1 MRITVSDISTRESQQ
16 TVQIQAIR
24 SWDTIPYLSMLDG
37 LYQDAIFHEQVSN
50 LPEEY
55 IKLDEMAKD
64 EGMNSLNIYDF
75 FFEPTHEI
83 ICEEIQST
91 LDFYYSN
98 SVTFR
103 RLVNYKVERSIND
116 DVDTNKCE
124 VKISLNYSY
133 ENIDGGRGY
142 LSLPFD
148 KNGYP
153 ISPGFHNCVNGIT
166 SEKLLLDLF
175 LKYILHDHLNANGE
189 VTNIYANVIY
199 KEIDPAAIAHTSSC
213 FSQVTMSSE
222 HELFNVD
229 SVTFPPKS
237 TEQII
242 SEGKEIQRQI
252 FLSSHSSN
260 HLQPVTI
267 HKMDRSI
274 KNIAVTSLLLSSR
287 LAVTSGDYRIKNGN
301 SEGESDFLPVKE
313 LQRYERAL
321 PEDHPAPNIEPHP
334 LGKVLDGIFEHFTS
348 VAGGP
353 LAAIIKQ
360 LGEEQEANS
369 YKRGYHELLA
379 FSQTG
384 QWTHNGR
391 TIAAEYMFKGL
402 LVHLTDN
409 FIILDDGSHV
419 SFLSFVRENIQHQ
432 YKIYELIAR
441 DMLVHPLYFSTKHAP
456 PMPGRP
462 LWARESHYT
471 KVLYEK
477 FPGISGS
484 SFEAFYG
491 KEAIIT
497 ALEIV
502 SFNRKERGKSAF
514 NNKKM
519 KDLFKL
525 AQLVIHHL
533 SRNGGDRVLL
543 SPEGIKNNFIIMRT
557 IIVWCAKITG
567 PVDDKKINTI
577 ARKIMVNNKFSN
589 GVKSALSKNYGPLS
603 LLMKAAINKQLDWAE
618 KYYRAETHMK
628 EHMQECDILGLMDT
642 NKMVREAVVGLIH
655 EISDIAQCGWLTV
668 EEQHERQVQ
677 SLESFK
683 EKLSSMNGGQQFVY
697 GFNKVIQ
704 EGLGGLIELSF
715 DLDDTVHHR
724 TTSSLS
730 PAARAGLH
738 LLGTV
743 WNIVMSIAPG
753 FNALAGTSSILNRAV
768 VENSA
773 DVCGYVQD
781 IIRIGMEAV
790 PVAEAKFTE
799 RSSNAKYTGLRF
811 VENKIQRG
819 VIREP
824 IQKGS
829 NYKVIESIENTDFI
843 YQKSNQKVLELGP
856 EGNDGLYRATGFDKQ
871 TYGYYKPSGEG
882 FYRKQASY
890 SPLSTEAPNT
900 IKYGD
905 RELVLTKEP
914 GSETYQATFSDSG
927 KNSAMTFYRSSD
939 GRFYQAS
946 GLKGGGLIRHV
957 DKPYS
962 ELREGDMGYDED
974 LLDITD
980 DSPLLEDILPSL
992 SEDLYPTSEENMQS
1006 IYKKYQSGDAAAGE
1020 TEVVLCRGTIGPQA
1034 ENIVSFKTAGGM
1046 EGADVDVLPVSVE
1059 IAREQVRSGRI
1070 VPEYTTDLSVA
1081 DRFSREHYLIIIKV
1095 KAKYL
1100 TRGSVSESG
1109 WVMPQNTPVEPIGII
1124 DRTYGNAENIGQAN
1138 ASK

>member
-16 TVQIQAIR
+16 TVQRQAIR

-37 LYQDAIFHEQVSN
+37 LYQDDIFHEQISN
-50 LPEEY
+50 LPQEY

-64 EGMNSLNIYDF
+64 EEKNGLNIYDF

-83 ICEEIQST
+83 ICEDIKST

-98 SVTFR
+98 SATFR

-133 ENIDGGRGY
+133 ENIDGGRGC

-148 KNGYP
+148 QNGYP
-153 ISPGFHNCVNGIT
+153 IPPDFHNCVNGIT
-166 SEKLLLDLF
+166 SKKLLLDLF
-175 LKYILHDHLNANGE
+175 LKHILHDHLNASGE
-189 VTNIYANVIY
+189 VANVYANVIY
-199 KEIDPAAIAHTSSC
+199 KEIDPDAIAHTSSC
-213 FSQVTMSSE
+213 FFQVTMSGE

-229 SVTFPPKS
+229 SVTVPPKS

-242 SEGKEIQRQI
+242 SEGKEIQRKI

-260 HLQPVTI
+260 YLQPVTI

-301 SEGESDFLPVKE
+301 SEGENNFLPVKE
-313 LQRYERAL
+313 LQRSERAL
-321 PEDHPAPNIEPHP
+321 PEDHPAPNTEPHP
-334 LGKVLDGIFEHFTS
+334 LGQVLDSIFGHLTS
-348 VAGGP
+348 AVGAP
-353 LAAIIKQ
+353 LIAILKL
-360 LGEEQEANS
+360 LGKEQELNI

-384 QWTHNGR
+384 QWTLDGR
-391 TIAAEYMFKGL
+391 AIAAEYMLKGL
-402 LVHLTDN
+402 LVHLSDRL
-409 FIILDDGSHV
+409 IVLGEESLV

-432 YKIYELIAR
+432 YKIYELMAR
-441 DMLVHPLYFSTKHAP
+441 DMLVHPLYFSTQPEP
-456 PMPGRP
+456 PMIERP
-462 LWARESHYT
+462 LWTKESHYT

-477 FPGISGS
+477 FPAISGS
-484 SFEAFYG
+484 SFEVFYG

-502 SFNRKERGKSAF
+502 SFNRQEIGKSAF
-514 NNKKM
+514 NKKKM
-519 KDLFKL
+519 NHLFKL
-525 AQLVIHHL
+525 VQLVIHHL
-533 SRNGGDRVLL
+533 SSNGGDRVLL
-543 SPEGIKNNFIIMRT
+543 SSKGIKNNFIIMRH
-557 IIVWCAKITG
+557 IIFWCAKIKG
-567 PVDDKKINTI
+567 SANNKKINTI
-577 ARKIMVNNKFSN
+577 ARKIVVNNKFSN
-589 GVKSALSKNYGPLS
+589 GIKAILPKSNDPLI
-603 LLMKAAINKQLDWAE
+603 LLMKAAINKQLNWAE
-618 KYYRAETHMK
+618 KYYRAEAHMK
-628 EHMQECDILGLMDT
+628 EHMQECDVLGLMDT
-642 NKMVREAVVGLIH
+642 NKMVREAVTGLIH
-655 EISDIAQCGWLTV
+655 EISDIEQSSWLTL

-677 SLESFK
+677 ALESFK
-683 EKLSSMNGGQQFVY
+683 KKVSSMSGGQQFVY
-697 GFNKVIQ
+697 GFNKIIQ
-704 EGLGGLIELSF
+704 EGLGGFIELSF
-715 DLDDTVHHR
+715 DLDDTIHHR

-738 LLGTV
+738 LLGTI
-743 WNIVMSIAPG
+743 WNIFMSMVPG
-753 FNALAGTSSILNRAV
+753 FNILAGTSSILNRAV

-790 PVAEAKFTE
+790 PVAGAKFTE
-799 RSSNAKYTGLRF
+799 RASNAKYTGLRF

-819 VIREP
+819 VVRAP

-829 NYKVIESIENTDFI
+829 NYKIIESIENTDFI
-843 YQKSNQKVLELGP
+843 YQKSSQKVLELGP

-914 GSETYQATFSDSG
+914 NSETYQATYSDSG

-939 GRFYQAS
+939 GEFYQAS

-962 ELREGDMGYDED
+962 ELREGDVGYDEE

-980 DSPLLEDILPSL
+980 DSPLLEDILSSL
-992 SEDLYPTSEENMQS
+992 SEDLYPTSEENIQS
-1006 IYKKYQSGDAAAGE
+1006 IYKKYQSGNAAAGE
-1020 TEVVLCRGTIGPQA
+1020 NEVVLCRGTIGPQA
-1034 ENIVSFKTAGGM
+1034 ENIVSFKTAGGI
-1046 EGADVDVLPVSVE
+1046 EEADVEVLPVSAE
-1059 IAREQVRSGRI
+1059 IAKEQVRSGRI

-1081 DRFSREHYLIIIKV
+1081 DRFSREHYLIIVRAKV
-1095 KAKYL
+1095 KYL

-1109 WVMPQNTPVEPIGII
+1109 WVMPKNTPVDPVGII

>member
-274 KNIAVTSLLLSSR
+274 KNIAVTTLLLSSR

-471 KVLYEK
+471 KVLYER

-567 PVDDKKINTI
+567 PVDDKKINTVS
-577 ARKIMVNNKFSN
+577 RKIVVNNKFSN

-753 FNALAGTSSILNRAV
+753 FNALAGTSSILNRAI

-799 RSSNAKYTGLRF
+799 RASNAKYTGLRF

-824 IQKGS
+824 IQEGS
-829 NYKVIESIENTDFI
+829 NYKVIESIESTDFI

-856 EGNDGLYRATGFDKQ
+856 EGNDGLYRATGFDKEM
-871 TYGYYKPSGEG
+871 YGYYKQSGEG
-882 FYRKQASY
+882 FYRKQSSY

-900 IKYGD
+900 IKYGN

-927 KNSAMTFYRSSD
+927 KNSGMTFYRSSD

-1020 TEVVLCRGTIGPQA
+1020 TEVVLCRGTIGAQA

-1081 DRFSREHYLIIIKV
+1081 DRFSREHYLIIVKV